1 MKLITL
7 CFSLLFGIQ
16 LIYSQDG
23 ALDLT
28 FGDGGVVIIDSE
40 INQNGQ
46 AITMQEDG
54 KILIPT
60 NYDFGNCGTGPGFI
74 NLIMQEDGKILVG
87 GSIWHENNYGVR

>member
-54 KILIPT
+54 KILIAFL
-60 NYDFGNCGTGPGFI
+60 NQ
-74 NLIMQEDGKILVG
+74 L
-87 GSIWHENNYGVR
+87 